1 MRQGR
6 PWYFLSPSYWCGWM
20 AGTHRDSVRTS
31 RGVRRLRP
39 PLASAPQ
46 EGEADPDVAAEE
58 AGMRVSVW
66 VRVWG

>member
-1 MRQGR
+1 
-6 PWYFLSPSYWCGWM
+6 M